1 MLELSRVLAGPWA
14 AQTLADLGASVIKVE
29 RPGSGDDTRA
39 WGPPFVARA
48 QGGEDAAYFLSTN
61 RGKRSVAIDFT
72 QPRGQDLVRAL
83 AARSDVL
90 IENFKVGGLARYGLD
105 VESLRAAHP
114 ALVYCSITGFG
125 QTGPY
130 RDRPGYDLLIQAI
143 GGLMSLTGDPEG
155 APTKVGVALTDIFAG
170 LYAVVAIQAALAER
184 ERSGEGR
191 HIDISLFD
199 VQAAVLANQSLNY
212 LVSGQ
217 APERLGNRHPNIV
230 PYQTFE
236 ANDGHL
242 VIAVGNDGQFQ
253 RFCEV
258 LGAPELAQDARFHS
272 NPLRVTHRDALVALL
287 EPRLRE
293 RSRAQWLAALETAG
307 VPSGPI
313 QDLEELFRDPQ
324 LVARG
329 LQIETRGED
338 ILPGV
343 ASPIRFDA
351 DALASERE
359 APRLSQHTE
368 EVLAEELG
376 LPGEEIA
383 QLREAGVIQG
393 SRISPGSRPGGSR

>member
-1 MLELSRVLAGPWA
+1 MLAGPWA

-29 RPGSGDDTRA
+29 RPGGGDDTRA
-39 WGPPFVARA
+39 WGPPFVERA
-48 QGGEDAAYFLSTN
+48 QGGQDAAYFLSTN
-61 RGKRSVAIDFT
+61 RGKRSVTIDFT
-72 QPRGQDLVRAL
+72 QPRGQALVREL

-105 VESLRAAHP
+105 AESLRAAQP
-114 ALVYCSITGFG
+114 ELVYCSITGFG

-130 RDRPGYDLLIQAI
+130 RDRPGYDLLIQAM
-143 GGLMSLTGDPEG
+143 GGLMSLTGEPEG

-199 VQAAVLANQSLNY
+199 VQTAVLANQALNY
-212 LVSGQ
+212 LVSGEPPQ
-217 APERLGNRHPNIV
+217 RLGNRHPNIV

-236 ANDGHL
+236 ASDGHL
-242 VIAVGNDGQFQ
+242 VVAVGNDGQFQ

-258 LGAPELAQDARFHS
+258 LGVPELADDERFRS
-272 NPLRVTHRDALVALL
+272 NPLRVAKRDALVPLL
-287 EPRLRE
+287 SERLQT
-293 RSRAQWLAALETAG
+293 RSRAQWLEALEAAG

-329 LQIETRGED
+329 LQIETQGED
-338 ILPGV
+338 RLPGV
-343 ASPIRFDA
+343 ASPIRFGDG
-351 DALASERE
+351 ALAGERE

-368 EVLAEELG
+368 EVLGEELG
-376 LPGEEIA
+376 LAPQEIA
-383 QLREAGVIQG
+383 QLRESGVIQG
-393 SRISPGSRPGGSR
+393 SAMARDSRAGEKP

>member
-1 MLELSRVLAGPWA
+1 MLAGPWA
-14 AQTLADLGASVIKVE
+14 AQTLADLGAAVIKVE

-39 WGPPFVARA
+39 WGPPFVPRA

-72 QPRGQDLVRAL
+72 QPRGQELVRAL

-105 VESLRAAHP
+105 AESLRAAHP

-130 RDRPGYDLLIQAI
+130 RDRPGYDLLIQAM

-155 APTKVGVALTDIFAG
+155 APTKVGVALTDVFAG
-170 LYAVVAIQAALAER
+170 LYSVIAIQAALAER

-199 VQAAVLANQSLNY
+199 VQASVLANQSLNY

-217 APERLGNRHPNIV
+217 APQRLGNRHPNIV

-242 VIAVGNDGQFQ
+242 VVAVGNDGQFQ

-258 LGAPELAQDARFHS
+258 LGVPELGRDTRFHS
-272 NPLRVTHRDALVALL
+272 NPQRVTHRDALVALL
-287 EPRLRE
+287 EARLRE
-293 RSRAQWLAALETAG
+293 RSRAEWLVAFEAAG

-313 QDLEELFRDPQ
+313 KDLEELFRDPQ
-324 LVARG
+324 LIARG

-338 ILPGV
+338 TLPGV
-343 ASPIRFDA
+343 ASPIRFGA

-376 LPGEEIA
+376 LPSEEIT

-393 SRISPGSRPGGSR
+393 SRASLPGGDR